1 MSVKRMGML
10 SDHRSTSR
18 NEPKC
23 KPHGN
28 MTRHSTVNAIWIM
41 TTVMGSRAARS
52 TSLFTTSMP
61 ALQIMKKM
69 HELMSAVR

>member
-1 MSVKRMGML
+1 M
-10 SDHRSTSR
+10 
-18 NEPKC
+18 
-23 KPHGN
+23 
-28 MTRHSTVNAIWIM
+28 NAIWIM